1 MLPEPDPFVA
11 TFHFGGIVPPM
22 LPFTGR
28 IRRWAGLTSYLPVTV
43 VVAALLS
50 PLSSAMAA
58 SEPWKQWRGPS
69 RDGLVRGAR
78 WPESISTNHLK
89 VRWRVELG
97 PSYSGP
103 IFWGD
108 RTYTTET
115 ANKKLEVV
123 KCFDLSTGKQLW
135 TQSWEGAVSVP
146 FFAKSNGDWIRSTPS
161 TDGERVYVGG
171 MRDVV
176 VCLEAATGKVL
187 WRYDFVQELKT
198 AVPDFGMVCSPLVE
212 GDSVYVQAGGG
223 MACLDRLT
231 GKLRWRAL
239 QDGGGMNGSAFSS
252 PVSAE
257 LLGRR
262 QILVQGREK
271 LSGLDPAD
279 GTVLWSQ
286 PVEAFRGMNILTP
299 IVYGNQLF
307 TSTYGGKTTLYQLA
321 KEHDGWAVS
330 NLWTLKTQGYMS
342 SPVIIGEVA
351 YHHLKSERM
360 TAINLKTG
368 KELWTTAESFG
379 KYMSEVAQGDR
390 ILGLDQ
396 RGWLYLIRA
405 NPEKFDLIEK
415 RRLTESETWAHLAVG
430 ENLLLVRELHALAA
444 YDWN

>member
-1 MLPEPDPFVA
+1 MLSIHRRIHRFSRLKSCLVA
-11 TFHFGGIVPPM
+11 WWGPT
-22 LPFTGR
+22 
-28 IRRWAGLTSYLPVTV
+28 
-43 VVAALLS
+43 ALLS
-50 PLSSAMAA
+50 SLWCAVTA
-58 SEPWKQWRGPS
+58 SEPWNQWRGPS
-69 RDGLVRGAR
+69 RDGLVRGSR
-78 WPESISTNHLK
+78 WPESINTNHLK
-89 VRWRVELG
+89 VRWRADLG
-97 PSYSGP
+97 PGYSSP

-108 RTYTTET
+108 RTYSTET
-115 ANKKLEVV
+115 VNKKTEVV
-123 KCFDLSTGKQLW
+123 KCFDLPSGKLLW

-187 WRYDFVQELKT
+187 WRYDFVQELNS

-223 MACLDRLT
+223 VACLDRFT

-252 PVSAE
+252 PVMAE
-257 LLGRR
+257 LQGHR

-271 LSGLDPAD
+271 LSGLNPAN
-279 GTVLWSQ
+279 GTVLWNQ

-299 IVYGNQLF
+299 IVYRDQLF
-307 TSTYGGKTTLYQLA
+307 TSTYGGRTTLYQVTN
-321 KEHDGWAVS
+321 EQDRWAVS
-330 NLWTLKTQGYMS
+330 NLWSLKVQGYMS
-342 SPVIIGEVA
+342 SPVIIGDVA
-351 YHHLKSERM
+351 YHHLKSERL

-368 KELWTTAESFG
+368 AELWTTGESFG
-379 KYMSEVAQGDR
+379 KYMSEVAQDDR

-405 NPEKFDLIEK
+405 NPEKYDLIEK

-430 ENLLLVRELHALAA
+430 EHLLLVRELNALVA

>member
-1 MLPEPDPFVA
+1 MQ
-11 TFHFGGIVPPM
+11 T
-22 LPFTGR
+22 
-28 IRRWAGLTSYLPVTV
+28 
-43 VVAALLS
+43 LLS
-50 PLSSAMAA
+50 PVYPWSELKSSLFVYLALIASLHSTGFAINA
-58 SEPWKQWRGPS
+58 SEAWNQWRGPS
-69 RDGLVRGAR
+69 RDGLVRGAP
-78 WPESISTNHLK
+78 WPESINTNHLT

-108 RTYTTET
+108 RVFSTET
-115 ANKKLEVV
+115 QNKKNEVV
-123 KCFDLSTGKQLW
+123 SCFDRSSGKLVW

-176 VCLEAATGKVL
+176 VCLDAKTGQVL

-198 AVPDFGMVCSPLVE
+198 AVPDFGMVCSPLVYGE
-212 GDSVYVQAGGG
+212 SVYVQAGGW

-252 PVSAE
+252 PVIAE
-257 LLGRR
+257 LAGRR

-271 LSGLDPAD
+271 LSGLDPTSGA
-279 GTVLWSQ
+279 VLWSQ
-286 PVEAFRGMNILTP
+286 PIEAFRGMNILTP
-299 IVYGNQLF
+299 IVYHDQLF
-307 TSTYGGKTTLYQLA
+307 TSTYGGKTTLYHLSRDQ
-321 KEHDGWAVS
+321 DRWAVS
-330 NLWTLKTQGYMS
+330 NIWSIKVQGYMS
-342 SPVIIGEVA
+342 SPVIIGDVA

-360 TAINLKTG
+360 MAIDLKTG
-368 KELWTTAESFG
+368 AELWTTMESFG

-396 RGWLYLIRA
+396 QGWLYLIRA
-405 NPEKFDLIEK
+405 NPVKFDLIEK
-415 RRLTESETWAHLAVG
+415 RRLAEADTWAHLAVG
-430 ENLLLVRELHALAA
+430 DNCLLIRELNALVA
-444 YDWN
+444 YDWK

>member
-1 MLPEPDPFVA
+1 MADAPEP
-11 TFHFGGIVPPM
+11 
-22 LPFTGR
+22 
-28 IRRWAGLTSYLPVTV
+28 WN
-43 VVAALLS
+43 
-50 PLSSAMAA
+50 
-58 SEPWKQWRGPS
+58 QWRGPS
-69 RDGLVRGAR
+69 RDGLVRGSH
-78 WPESISTNHLK
+78 WPESINTNHLK

-97 PSYSGP
+97 PSYSSP

-115 ANKKLEVV
+115 LNKKTEVV
-123 KCFDLSTGKQLW
+123 KCFDLLSGKLLW

-171 MRDVV
+171 IRDVV
-176 VCLEAATGKVL
+176 VCLEAGTGKVL
-187 WRYDFVQELKT
+187 WRYDFVQELKS

-223 MACLDRLT
+223 VACLDRFT

-252 PVSAE
+252 PVLAE
-257 LLGRR
+257 LLGHR

-271 LSGLDPAD
+271 LSGLNPAD

-299 IVYGNQLF
+299 IVYQDQLF
-307 TSTYGGKTTLYQLA
+307 TSTYGGKTTLYQLV
-321 KEHDGWAVS
+321 KDQDRWAVTNRWS
-330 NLWTLKTQGYMS
+330 LKAQGYMS
-342 SPVIIGEVA
+342 SPVIIGDVA
-351 YHHLKSERM
+351 YHHLKSERF

-368 KELWTTAESFG
+368 VELWTTEESFG
-379 KYMSEVAQGDR
+379 KYMSEVAQNDR
-390 ILGLDQ
+390 ILALDQ

-405 NPEKFDLIEK
+405 NPEKYDLIEK

-430 ENLLLVRELHALAA
+430 DHLLLVRELKALVA